1 MVISSNSPQKVID
14 MAKEPADIVASF
26 VANHALVDKHLAA
39 AYRAAMKMAKETED
53 GIKAG
58 MVTQIEAKLFLAQHR
73 AAAGE
78 IANVAAL
85 FAELHKSGTAIAK
98 ANGVDLGNLTT
109 VGGVALPQPEFTTM
123 SGGR

>member
-1 MVISSNSPQKVID
+1 MVISSSSPQKVID
-14 MAKEPADIVASF
+14 MAKEPADLVASF

-58 MVTQIEAKLFLAQHR
+58 MVTQLEAKLFLAQHR
-73 AAAGE
+73 SAAGK
-78 IANVAAL
+78 IADIAAI
-85 FAELHKSGTAIAK
+85 FAELHKIGTEHAK
-98 ANGVDLGNLTT
+98 ANGVDLGRLTT
-109 VGGVALPQPEFTTM
+109 VGGVQLPEPEFTTM